1 MNRNYIYLTLLMLIL
16 AIGTLMLKKVKEP
29 LQIEPQELLY
39 ELIQPT
45 RYVSTDQVAKMI
57 IQNDPSLEMI
67 DVRSSKEFD
76 AFSLPKAINVP
87 LDSLVS
93 KNSLSNFGISG
104 TKVVFISNDDIAS
117 DQAWILTKRLG
128 YKSTY
133 VMKGGLN
140 EWMGTIINP
149 KKPEDT
155 ESATAFATYAFRQ
168 GARLYFT
175 GANTENTVAPKMKV
189 EVQRK
194 KKSGGTSGGC

>member
-16 AIGTLMLKKVKEP
+16 AIGTLMINKTKEP
-29 LQIEPQELLY
+29 NQIEPKQLLF

-57 IQNDPSLEMI
+57 IQNDPSLELI
-67 DVRSSKEFD
+67 DVRNIKEFE

-87 LDSLVS
+87 LDSLIS
-93 KNSLSNFGISG
+93 KNSLLNFGIQG
-104 TKVVFISNDDIAS
+104 TKVVFVSNDDIAS

-140 EWMGTIINP
+140 LWMETIINP
-149 KKPEDT
+149 KQPEET
-155 ESATAFATYAFRQ
+155 ESAAAFATYAFRQ
-168 GARLYFT
+168 GAQLYFT
-175 GANTENTVAPKMKV
+175 GAKTEDSGAPKAKV

-194 KKSGGTSGGC
+194 KKSGGASGGC